1 MSTIQPREFTLK
13 TGEKIIVRNVLP
25 EDTGMLHELSS
36 EILREREFM
45 ITQPEEFLFT
55 EEQERAWLQQHHNNP
70 GALSLLAFAQ
80 TTLLGYV
87 HFACEE
93 RRRRAHSGKF
103 GIAVRMGWRER
114 GVGRALLQALLDW
127 AQDNPLVE
135 KVWLEVFATN
145 SRGIHLYETLG
156 FVEEGR
162 LSQEIK
168 IAPGRY
174 IDLVL
179 MSRFVK

>member
-1 MSTIQPREFTLK
+1 MK
-13 TGEKIIVRNVLP
+13 TGEVIVVRSVLP
-25 EDTGMLHELSS
+25 EDTSSLHELSA
-36 EILREREFM
+36 EILREREYM
-45 ITQPEEFLFT
+45 ITLPEEFLFT
-55 EEQERAWLQQHHNNP
+55 EEQERIWLKLHNDSP
-70 GALSLLAFAQ
+70 RAISLLAFAQ
-80 TTLLGYV
+80 STLVGYL

-103 GIAVRMGWRER
+103 GIAVRKEWREK

-127 AQDNPLVE
+127 AQENPLVE

-162 LSQEIK
+162 LSKEIK
-168 IAPGRY
+168 IAPGQY
-174 IDLVL
+174 VDPVL

>member
-1 MSTIQPREFTLK
+1 MSIIQPREFTMK
-13 TGEKIIVRNVLP
+13 TGEKIIVRSVLP
-25 EDTGMLHELSS
+25 EDTRSLHELSL

-55 EEQERAWLQQHHNNP
+55 EEQERIWLKQHNDNP
-70 GALSLLAFAQ
+70 DAISLLAFAQ
-80 TTLLGYV
+80 TTLVGYL

-103 GIAVRMGWRER
+103 GIAVRMEWREK
-114 GVGRALLQALLDW
+114 GVGRAMLQALLDW
-127 AQDNPLVE
+127 AQDNPQVE

-162 LSQEIK
+162 LSKEIK
-168 IAPGRY
+168 IAPGHY

>member
-1 MSTIQPREFTLK
+1 MSSIQPREFTLR
-13 TGEKIIVRNVLP
+13 TREKIIVRSVLP
-25 EDTGMLHELSS
+25 EDTRGLHELTS

-45 ITQPEEFLFT
+45 ITQPDEFLFT
-55 EEQERAWLQQHHNNP
+55 EEQERIWLKQHNENP
-70 GALSLLAFAQ
+70 GAISLLAFGQ
-80 TTLLGYV
+80 TTLVGYL

-103 GIAVRMGWRER
+103 GIAVRKEWREK
-114 GVGRALLQALLDW
+114 GVGRALLQVLLDW
-127 AQDNPLVE
+127 AQNEPQVE

-145 SRGIHLYETLG
+145 SRGIHLYETFG

-162 LSQEIK
+162 LSREIK
-168 IAPGRY
+168 IAPGQY